1 MTTTN
6 STSLRAEAI
15 AAHIAETERRTAEDK
30 AQEAAMAAQDAKA
43 LEAAVLALLGRT
55 VTVEPNR
62 FPSVE
67 IEGVTFTDA
76 TGLHGPLLR
85 ASFACTCGRRIE
97 GMVYR
102 KESLGYLLK
111 SAHVCS
117 EEVQP

>member
-15 AAHIAETERRTAEDK
+15 AAHIAESERRTAEER
-30 AQEAAMAAQDAKA
+30 AEARAEAGANAVRLK
-43 LEAAVLALLGRT
+43 AAVLALLGRT
-55 VTVEPNR
+55 VTVKPSL

-67 IEGVTFTDA
+67 IEGVTFWDA
-76 TGLHGPLLR
+76 TGAHGPLLR
-85 ASFACTCGRRIE
+85 ASFVCKCGRRIE

-102 KESLGYLLK
+102 RESLGYLLT